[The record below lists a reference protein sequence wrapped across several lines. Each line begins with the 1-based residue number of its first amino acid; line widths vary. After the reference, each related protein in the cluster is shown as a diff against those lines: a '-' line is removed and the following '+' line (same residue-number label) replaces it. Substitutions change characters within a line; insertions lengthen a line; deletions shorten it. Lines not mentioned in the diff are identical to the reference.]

1 MSILKIEQLINYLI
15 VALCI
20 SIKALS
26 CNLILVFSMKKRAQP
41 ENARKCQTDFNSPVT
56 WQKQDSLQYIYD
68 MPPHKN
74 RFNLLVWRCAGLMR
88 DYLAN
93 CPGGK
98 SWGQAKLTNI
108 HAKRKKQQL
117 LES

>member
-93 CPGGK
+93 CPGGN
-98 SWGQAKLTNI
+98 SWGNAKLKNI
-108 HAKRKKQQL
+108 HAKRKKQTL